1 MAILKGMEQ
10 RGMRASNTDSNI
22 LIKHNKLNLYFV
34 EVFLWS
40 KILYF
45 CEN

>member
-22 LIKHNKLNLYFV
+22 LIKHNKLNLYFCRGFFMV
-34 EVFLWS
+34 KNLVL
-40 KILYF
+40 L
-45 CEN
+45 